1 MIQFTGST
9 AVGRRVAELAG
20 KTLKKVSLEL
30 GGNNALIVL
39 EDANVEAAVN
49 NAAWGAWLHQGQICM
64 ASSRV
69 FVHNSVREEFTRQL
83 AEKASHLPAGDPATE
98 HVPLGPMI
106 NERQLHRF
114 HSIMEDSV
122 LSGVK
127 PGMRAFDEESFGPMA
142 SIIGF
147 DTDEEALQLANRH
160 EGALAAAVI
169 SRDVGHAMR
178 IAEQLHAGIVHI
190 NDQTVNDE
198 VSNPFGGPG
207 VAGAGSSVGGPA
219 DLEEYTRWQWM
230 TIRDVPPQYPF

>member
-83 AEKASHLPAGDPATE
+83 AEKASHLPAGDPAT
-98 HVPLGPMI
+98 VSTCRSGPDYQRAPTAPLPFHHGGFG
-106 NERQLHRF
+106 EGGSSRRSRRQLSPVVPRGHCAVR
-114 HSIMEDSV
+114 
-122 LSGVK
+122 
-127 PGMRAFDEESFGPMA
+127 RQ
-142 SIIGF
+142 
-147 DTDEEALQLANRH
+147 TRH
-160 EGALAAAVI
+160 ARL
-169 SRDVGHAMR
+169 R
-178 IAEQLHAGIVHI
+178 
-190 NDQTVNDE
+190 
-198 VSNPFGGPG
+198 
-207 VAGAGSSVGGPA
+207 
-219 DLEEYTRWQWM
+219 
-230 TIRDVPPQYPF
+230 